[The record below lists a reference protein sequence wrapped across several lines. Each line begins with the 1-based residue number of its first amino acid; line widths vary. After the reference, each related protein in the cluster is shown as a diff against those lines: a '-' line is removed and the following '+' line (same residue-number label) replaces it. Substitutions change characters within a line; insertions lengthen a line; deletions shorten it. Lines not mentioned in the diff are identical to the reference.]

1 MSLLRTQAVIDI
13 EEQTGKDIEDFCDES
28 YFRETYG
35 DDWVEEH
42 KRELEED
49 DDE

>member
-1 MSLLRTQAVIDI
+1 MLRREAVLRL
-13 EEQTGKDIEDFCDES
+13 EEEYDKDIEDFCDES

-42 KRELEED
+42 EREFEE
-49 DDE
+49 EEE

>member
-1 MSLLRTQAVIDI
+1 MLRTEAVLRL
-13 EEQTGKDIEDFCDES
+13 EEEYDKDIEDFCDES

-42 KRELEED
+42 EREFEE
-49 DDE
+49 EEE